1 MCLRNKWIL
10 FIPEKEETMKNR
22 FIIFPVMCILLL
34 LCASPEITKTRENSE
49 MMQVAKVINTAGA
62 SRHIANTIVVTESG
76 KHLTVEEED
85 IPIVQQAE
93 DGAPDP
99 YEVYLMAH
107 LIYGEA
113 GNQNDECQ
121 LAVGAVVLNRVKH
134 ERYPNTIEEVIFQEG
149 QYACILDGNF
159 DKEPSQQAWD
169 NAYWL
174 LANELS
180 ENPIE
185 VIPLKVIYQAQFEQG
200 SKPYDIIGSETFC
213 YE

>member
-1 MCLRNKWIL
+1 
-10 FIPEKEETMKNR
+10 MKNR
-22 FIIFPVMCILLL
+22 FIILPVMCILLL
-34 LCASPEITKTRENSE
+34 VLCASPVIGETKQSSGE
-49 MMQVAKVINTAGA
+49 MLQAAKLFNTAGA
-62 SRHIANTIVVTESG
+62 SRHIANTVVLTETSRE
-76 KHLTVEEED
+76 LTVEEENKT
-85 IPIVQQAE
+85 IVKQAA
-93 DGAPDP
+93 DGTPDP

-134 ERYPNTIEEVIFQEG
+134 RRYPNTIEEVIFQKG
-149 QYACILDGNF
+149 QYACTWDGNF
-159 DKEPSQQAWD
+159 DKEPSEQAWK

-174 LANELS
+174 LENELS

-200 SKPYDIIGSETFC
+200 SEPYDVIGSETFC